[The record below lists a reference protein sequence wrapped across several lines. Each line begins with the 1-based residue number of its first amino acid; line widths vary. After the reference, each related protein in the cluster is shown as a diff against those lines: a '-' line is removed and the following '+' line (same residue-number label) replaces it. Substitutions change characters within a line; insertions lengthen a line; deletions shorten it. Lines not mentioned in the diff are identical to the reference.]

1 MFHRGILATSL
12 VLIILYLGGQGLAFS
27 QTDPAAS
34 LNFSRIET
42 SIEEGKL
49 AEVEKPLI
57 DYAIAHPKDVR
68 ALELLAQLRNQQRR
82 TAEAQSLYQRV
93 LALDPSFVKAKI
105 NLAKLKFELGE
116 TESARL
122 MLAEIATASKLDV
135 NERLNLTK
143 SLILVGDFQR
153 ALVVSDSLPN
163 AVKNSSGLPI
173 RAAIYLGLG
182 QGERLNALTPLIQ
195 RASIAKPE
203 IAAEGAEVFE
213 KANRPKE
220 AVAILRFA
228 LTRNPANMRLLVLLG
243 KIEIKLG
250 ELAEARRH
258 LNSAVKLK
266 SPTFESSFAL
276 GLLEAAEQNYAA
288 AVLNLEQA
296 RSLAPG
302 SVPVLNELIVNAMR
316 ANQPLMAVDAAN
328 ELLRLKPDDPE
339 SLYLLGAASLQKGS
353 LTSARSAL
361 EHFRQQRPDDP
372 RGCLALGITF
382 AAQPG
387 QSAEARRE
395 FEQCL
400 KLDPANVEARF
411 QLGLIFKSEGETEKA
426 VQMLEEVTVSN
437 PEHANA
443 LRDLGA
449 LYLQTGADVKAR
461 SVLEKAAA
469 LNAADAETHFL
480 LSRLYSRM
488 GESSLAKQHLDQFQK
503 IRSQREKR
511 PSP

>member
-1 MFHRGILATSL
+1 M
-12 VLIILYLGGQGLAFS
+12 
-27 QTDPAAS
+27 AA
-34 LNFSRIET
+34 
-42 SIEEGKL
+42 
-49 AEVEKPLI
+49 
-57 DYAIAHPKDVR
+57 
-68 ALELLAQLRNQQRR
+68 
-82 TAEAQSLYQRV
+82 
-93 LALDPSFVKAKI
+93 
-105 NLAKLKFELGE
+105 
-116 TESARL
+116 
-122 MLAEIATASKLDV
+122 
-135 NERLNLTK
+135 
-143 SLILVGDFQR
+143 
-153 ALVVSDSLPN
+153 
-163 AVKNSSGLPI
+163 
-173 RAAIYLGLG
+173 
-182 QGERLNALTPLIQ
+182 
-195 RASIAKPE
+195 
-203 IAAEGAEVFE
+203 
-213 KANRPKE
+213 
-220 AVAILRFA
+220 
-228 LTRNPANMRLLVLLG
+228 
-243 KIEIKLG
+243 
-250 ELAEARRH
+250 ARRH
-258 LNSAVKLK
+258 LNSAVQLK

-316 ANQPLMAVDAAN
+316 ANQPLVAVDAAN
-328 ELLRLKPDDPE
+328 ELLRLRPDDPE

-353 LTSARSAL
+353 LASARSAL
-361 EHFRQQRPDDP
+361 ENFRQQRPDDP

-387 QSAEARRE
+387 QSAEAKRE

-400 KLDPANVEARF
+400 KLDPANVEPRF

-426 VQMLEEVTVSN
+426 VQMLEEVLVSN

-503 IRSQREKR
+503 IKTI
-511 PSP
+511 